1 MKKEILQSIILS
13 NSALNESYYRLELQ
27 LPETCQGEMMP
38 GQFVQLLAKESGAFL
53 RRPISVCDY
62 DSGTHRLVLLV
73 QKVGLASSYWCTLAP
88 GATIDLI
95 APLGHG
101 FTYSP
106 DFSGKA
112 PLLIGGGVGV
122 APLLM
127 LGKKLQQQ
135 GIKPTFLLG
144 ARTKSLLVLQD
155 EFKNI
160 GNLYCTTEDASF
172 GEKGRV
178 TDHSICAT
186 PTYSSVYTC
195 GPLPMMKS
203 VARWAKQHSI
213 AKFPSKIKW
222 LVGSGL
228 AFAVWKI
235 QPKGINVLVQRVL
248 FLERKNYYG
257 HEQYNRYNYGSWKG
271 VSIEKPCNDR
281 LRNVWLWYGIL

>member
-13 NSALNESYYRLELQ
+13 NSALNESYYKLELQ
-27 LPETCQGEMMP
+27 LPKTYQGEMMP
-38 GQFVQLLAKESGAFL
+38 GQFAQLLAKESGAFL
-53 RRPISVCDY
+53 RRPISICDY
-62 DSGTHRLVLLV
+62 NSETRCLVLLV
-73 QKVGLASSYWCTLAP
+73 QKVGLASSYWSALAP

-101 FTYSP
+101 FSYSH
-106 DFSGKA
+106 DFSGET
-112 PLLIGGGVGV
+112 PLLIGGGVGI

-127 LGKKLQQQ
+127 LGKKLQQE

-186 PTYSSVYTC
+186 PIYSSVYTC

-213 AKFPSKIKW
+213 PCEVSLENKMAC
-222 LVGSGL
+222 
-228 AFAVWKI
+228 
-235 QPKGINVLVQRVL
+235 GIGACLCCVENTA
-248 FLERKNYYG
+248 EG
-257 HEQYNRYNYGSWKG
+257 HKCTCTEGPVFRT
-271 VSIEKPCNDR
+271 EE
-281 LRNVWLWYGIL
+281 LLWS

>member
-38 GQFVQLLAKESGAFL
+38 GQFAQLLAKESGAFL

-73 QKVGLASSYWCTLAP
+73 QKVGLASSYWSTLAP

-101 FTYSP
+101 FSYSR
-106 DFSGKA
+106 DFSGET
-112 PLLIGGGVGV
+112 PLLIGGGVGI

-127 LGKKLQQQ
+127 LGKKLQQE

-186 PTYSSVYTC
+186 PIYSSVYTC

-203 VARWAKQHSI
+203 VAQWAKQHSI
-213 AKFPSKIKW
+213 PCEVSLENKMAC
-222 LVGSGL
+222 
-228 AFAVWKI
+228 
-235 QPKGINVLVQRVL
+235 GIGACLCCVENTT
-248 FLERKNYYG
+248 EG
-257 HEQYNRYNYGSWKG
+257 HKCTCTEGPVFRT
-271 VSIEKPCNDR
+271 EE
-281 LRNVWLWYGIL
+281 LLWS